1 MSGIDAR
8 RGFERAGNE
17 MDRDRYAT
25 DVFTEEARKI
35 IEASKRENTKM
46 FLMVSHL
53 AVHSGN
59 SGPNHLEVLNKT
71 YNDEAFGYIE
81 NENRRLY
88 AGENNIVILN
98 NGTIFNFQFSFLFI
112 FIYLF
117 NQSGKQLLIT
127 NSFLPISQRF
137 FIFVPDLK
145 Q

>member
-17 MDRDRYAT
+17 MDHDRYAT

-35 IEASKRENTKM
+35 IETSKRENMKM

-81 NENRRLY
+81 NKNRRLY
-88 AGENNIVILN
+88 AGENNI
-98 NGTIFNFQFSFLFI
+98 
-112 FIYLF
+112 IYCYIVT
-117 NQSGKQLLIT
+117 Q
-127 NSFLPISQRF
+127 
-137 FIFVPDLK
+137 VY
-145 Q
+145 